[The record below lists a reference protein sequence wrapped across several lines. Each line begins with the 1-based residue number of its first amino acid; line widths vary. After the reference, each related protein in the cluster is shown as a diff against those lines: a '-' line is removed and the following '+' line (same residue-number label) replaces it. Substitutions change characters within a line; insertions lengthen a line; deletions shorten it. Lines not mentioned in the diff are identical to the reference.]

1 MSATPSQSD
10 ATPLVSCVI
19 SVFNGERYIAEAL
32 DSALSQTY
40 RPVEVVVADDGSTDR
55 TAEIAA
61 KYEGRVRYMY
71 QEHKG
76 AAAAKNMALRSIEGE
91 LVAFLDADD
100 LWHPDKL
107 TLQVTAIQ
115 ERPGIDLCFTN
126 YRNFW
131 VPELSDE
138 ERKYRGHSL
147 ISPEGAWSICTL
159 LTRRRLFTQHG
170 MFNEEL
176 RGYENTTWMLAAA
189 RAGAV
194 IEVLPETLMYR
205 RIHSSNQ
212 SRERALDDEF
222 FAVVK
227 AWLAYRREM
236 M

>member
-1 MSATPSQSD
+1 MSSA
-10 ATPLVSCVI
+10 PLVSCVI
-19 SVFNGERYIAEAL
+19 SVFNGERYLAEAV

-40 RPVEVVVADDGSTDR
+40 SPVEVIVVDDGSTDR

-61 KYEGRVRYMY
+61 EYGTRVRYIY
-71 QEHKG
+71 QEHRG
-76 AAAAKNMALRSIEGE
+76 AAATKNMALRSIEGE

-107 TLQVTAIQ
+107 TLQVAAVR
-115 ERPGIDLCFTN
+115 ERPEIDLCFTN

-131 VPELSDE
+131 VPEMSDE
-138 ERKYRGHSL
+138 EKKYRGHPL
-147 ISPEGAWSICTL
+147 MSPEGAWSICTL
-159 LTRRRLFTQHG
+159 LTRRSRFTRYG
-170 MFNEEL
+170 AFDEEL
-176 RGYENTTWMLAAA
+176 RGYENITWMLEAA

-227 AWLAYRREM
+227 AWLAYRRGM
-236 M
+236 T